1 MNFRITYTVLLLALS
16 FALSPGSFAQEN
28 DDTDIRLNP
37 EIEDVQSAPANVNI
51 RNYPFINRG
60 ANHIDMNGH
69 SWAGLKN
76 KLGEISEGRTFS
88 IVHIGDSHIQ
98 AEGNTTQVRKHL
110 QKSYGDA
117 GRGLII
123 PFRLAGTNQPLDYRL
138 SSTHSMSS
146 AKLLKTPWST
156 SMGFTGIS
164 LATPSS
170 PFTLTLSNEQAFNHF
185 AILGKGHINVTAV
198 TSDGQ
203 HLDFHERREPY
214 GAEVT
219 IERHVKSVAI
229 TISAPGAN
237 IFGIY
242 LRNGK
247 SGILYNAIGNNGAA
261 YVSYN
266 QIPDFGKS
274 LEVLHPDLVIISLGT
289 NEAFGRMSDATFY
302 NSIKTLVED
311 IRVNNPGV
319 EILLTTP
326 SECQRSVWTRV
337 RSGRKK
343 RRRSRRIRSY
353 AVNQNVARMA
363 SVIRRFGKENHI
375 PVYDFYEV
383 AGGQGASAK
392 WVNSRLLAGD
402 RIHRTWTG
410 YRLEGDLL
418 HEALVKAFGNPSHEV
433 SVKSETENNE
443 LAQVENSETMV
454 GSAFSE
460 SANKVESSKG
470 STSKVKA
477 KAKTKKKT
485 TYSKRKKKKSS
496 SRRKRRRR

>member
-1 MNFRITYTVLLLALS
+1 MNFRITTCVLLVALS
-16 FALSPGSFAQEN
+16 FAFLPGSFAQEN
-28 DDTDIRLNP
+28 DDVDIRLNP
-37 EIEDVQSAPANVNI
+37 EIEDVQSSPASVNI
-51 RNYPFINRG
+51 RNYPFINRS

-69 SWAGLKN
+69 SWTGLKN
-76 KLGEISEGRTFS
+76 KLDEIGEGRTFS

-98 AEGNTTQVRKHL
+98 AEGNTSQIRKHL
-110 QKSYGDA
+110 QKTYGDA

-138 SSTHSMSS
+138 SSTHSMAS

-164 LATPSS
+164 LAAPSS
-170 PFTLTLSNEQAFNHF
+170 PFTLTLSNEQSFNNF
-185 AILGKGHINVTAV
+185 IILGKGNINVTAV
-198 TSDGQ
+198 TTDGQ
-203 HLDFHERREPY
+203 HIDFHEKHEPY
-214 GAEVT
+214 GTKVS
-219 IERHVKSVAI
+219 IERQVKSVAI
-229 TISAPGAN
+229 TIFAPGAN

-247 SGILYNAIGNNGAA
+247 NGILYNAIGNNGAA
-261 YVSYN
+261 YISYN

-302 NSIKTLVED
+302 NSIKTLVDD
-311 IRVNNPGV
+311 ISENNHGA

-392 WVNSRLLAGD
+392 WLNSRLLAGD

-410 YRLEGDLL
+410 YHLEGDLL
-418 HEALVKAFGNPSHEV
+418 HEALIKAFGNPLPAV
-433 SVKSETENNE
+433 SLKSETGNDG
-443 LAQVENSETMV
+443 LAQAENTGTTV
-454 GSAFSE
+454 GNAFSE
-460 SANKVESSKG
+460 SASKVESSKEILD
-470 STSKVKA
+470 KVKA
-477 KAKTKKKT
+477 KSKTKKKT
-485 TYSKRKKKKSS
+485 TYSHKKKKKSS
-496 SRRKRRRR
+496 SRKRRRRR